1 MTDMRYALYLGCTI
15 PYREL
20 SYEVSTR
27 KVADALGIE
36 LVDMPDANCCGLP
49 LEPAN
54 HAMMVR
60 LAARNLCIAE
70 EMGLDILSLCNG
82 CTGVL
87 RKVNRSLKAHRDEK
101 AEINADLSKIGKEFQ
116 GTINVN
122 HLVHVLLNN
131 VGLDKLKTSIKKPLA
146 GLRIAP
152 FHGCHIFR
160 PSDIMD
166 VDPEDPQLLH
176 DLVKVTGATSV
187 HYVDELQCCGASC
200 AGIDSQMPLYLSR
213 EKYHSV
219 AAQNV
224 DAMVTICPSCHV
236 VLDANQPLTQRI
248 FSEKYGIPVLHYT
261 QLLGLAMGMSPETL
275 AIGAL
280 RVKADAIIRTVD
292 AL

>member
-101 AEINADLSKIGKEFQ
+101 AEINRTIDAGWEKTKRLKE
-116 GTINVN
+116 NKKR
-122 HLVHVLLNN
+122 LEE
-131 VGLDKLKTSIKKPLA
+131 LD
-146 GLRIAP
+146 RI
-152 FHGCHIFR
+152 
-160 PSDIMD
+160 
-166 VDPEDPQLLH
+166 
-176 DLVKVTGATSV
+176 VK
-187 HYVDELQCCGASC
+187 D
-200 AGIDSQMPLYLSR
+200 IDSR
-213 EKYHSV
+213 K
-219 AAQNV
+219 
-224 DAMVTICPSCHV
+224 AMLEENKGECWSTYSKC
-236 VLDANQPLTQRI
+236 NN
-248 FSEKYGIPVLHYT
+248 
-261 QLLGLAMGMSPETL
+261 
-275 AIGAL
+275 
-280 RVKADAIIRTVD
+280 
-292 AL
+292 